1 MKADTD
7 RLRCR
12 NAGEYGGGPAS
23 PDAAGRKDQKS
34 QIAPVLI
41 SQLSFRICRRTS
53 YLVCNDPASVF
64 TLGHFQIYLLL
75 FRNLLPKLKSLK
87 MFLRG
92 KLEGNSKKAGFSKG
106 ERHLIISGMRRPC
119 SQLFTLMICPVF
131 SCQSCGKGFLR
142 GQGLR

>member
-1 MKADTD
+1 M
-7 RLRCR
+7 
-12 NAGEYGGGPAS
+12 
-23 PDAAGRKDQKS
+23 
-34 QIAPVLI
+34 
-41 SQLSFRICRRTS
+41 
-53 YLVCNDPASVF
+53 
-64 TLGHFQIYLLL
+64 GHFQIYLLL

-92 KLEGNSKKAGFSKG
+92 KLEGNSKNAGFSKG